1 MKIMILGCGSSGGVP
16 LITGDWGTCNPHN
29 TYNRRRRVCVLIQYK
44 DKNILIDTSPDLR
57 QQLLDAHVTHIDAVI
72 YTHAHADHIYG
83 LHELRYYKKKNP
95 IPVYGDSQTLN
106 ILKRTFDYAFK
117 ANDPLYEPFV
127 TANIFEATPFAVQGI
142 EVIPF
147 PQDHVTATSWGFRIG
162 NFAYST
168 DFKTIPESSLEMLQG
183 LDLWIVDC
191 LRFEEHPTH
200 SHFDATR
207 ELIRKIQ
214 PKQAILTHM
223 NHHMDYDVVLSA
235 CDEGIEPA
243 HDGMII
249 HHIGE

>member
-1 MKIMILGCGSSGGVP
+1 MKITILGCGSSGGVP
-16 LITGDWGTCNPHN
+16 LITGDWGVCDSHN
-29 TYNRRRRVCVLIQYK
+29 TYNRRRRVSVLIQHQ

-72 YTHAHADHIYG
+72 YTHGHADHIFG
-83 LHELRYYKKKNP
+83 LHELRYYKKNAP
-95 IPVYGDSQTLN
+95 IPVYGDAETLR
-106 ILKRTFDYAFK
+106 ILKRSFDYAFK

-127 TANIFEATPFAVQGI
+127 TDHTFEATPFTVQGI
-142 EVIPF
+142 EVTPF

-168 DFKTIPESSLEMLQG
+168 DFKTIPNSSLDMLKD

-191 LRFEEHPTH
+191 LRFDEHPTH
-200 SHFDATR
+200 SHFEATR
-207 ELIRKIQ
+207 DLIRMIQ
-214 PKQAILTHM
+214 PKRAILTHM

-235 CDEGIEPA
+235 CDEGTEPA